1 MKEFWGNLKFAWQYT
16 KDFKKQLILYLICNA
31 LIIAV
36 SIVLPM
42 ISARIIIYL
51 TDSMFYQLLG
61 MAIVYTILQILFNFI
76 NYACS
81 YFSQIIYRESFIRVQ
96 TELGK
101 EIMSVVSIVI
111 NRNGYGVFIQR
122 LTTVTSRLADI
133 FNVLSIYL
141 SRILT
146 NIGIF
151 FAVLIINVW
160 AFLYL
165 VVMVSI
171 LFVIERRRVKYL
183 NEYDKKFRKE
193 SEKVS
198 GFVGEIVRGIRDIK
212 LLHAEDSFTNELHE
226 DVKKLNSMRYEMN
239 SVNRNYRLL
248 RGNSHDIF
256 DLGMIVLL
264 VYLIVEGNLAVANAL
279 VIYNYVGRVAS
290 IIDWVGILVEKVK
303 DFNLSSS
310 RIFAIMKNDEFKKEK
325 FGTKHLD
332 HVNGDFSFSHVDFHY
347 DTDEKKVLDDLSFEV
362 HANETVAFVGK
373 SGAGKS
379 TIFSLLCKMYNVD
392 RGCITIDG
400 IDINELDQDSI
411 RSNIT
416 VISQNPYIFHLTI
429 RENLQLVS
437 PSMTEEEMVRA
448 CKLACIHDFIM
459 SLPDGYDTVIGE
471 GGVNLSGGQR
481 QRLAIARAFLQKT
494 EIILFDEATS
504 ALDNETQKEIQ
515 KAIHNLQKDYTILII
530 AHRLSTIID
539 SDRILFIESGKVIGE
554 GSHKNLLKTCKS
566 YKELYEAELKNQ
578 KKVI

>member
-36 SIVLPM
+36 SIALPM

-101 EIMSVVSIVI
+101 EIMKLETSVIDK
-111 NRNGYGVFIQR
+111 NGSGVFIQR
-122 LTTVTSRLADI
+122 LTNDTSRLADI

-198 GFVGEIVRGIRDIK
+198 GFVGEIVRGILCPLFAGRDK
-212 LLHAEDSFTNELHE
+212 
-226 DVKKLNSMRYEMN
+226 R
-239 SVNRNYRLL
+239 
-248 RGNSHDIF
+248 
-256 DLGMIVLL
+256 
-264 VYLIVEGNLAVANAL
+264 AV
-279 VIYNYVGRVAS
+279 V
-290 IIDWVGILVEKVK
+290 
-303 DFNLSSS
+303 
-310 RIFAIMKNDEFKKEK
+310 
-325 FGTKHLD
+325 
-332 HVNGDFSFSHVDFHY
+332 
-347 DTDEKKVLDDLSFEV
+347 
-362 HANETVAFVGK
+362 
-373 SGAGKS
+373 
-379 TIFSLLCKMYNVD
+379 
-392 RGCITIDG
+392 
-400 IDINELDQDSI
+400 
-411 RSNIT
+411 
-416 VISQNPYIFHLTI
+416 
-429 RENLQLVS
+429 
-437 PSMTEEEMVRA
+437 
-448 CKLACIHDFIM
+448 
-459 SLPDGYDTVIGE
+459 
-471 GGVNLSGGQR
+471 
-481 QRLAIARAFLQKT
+481 
-494 EIILFDEATS
+494 
-504 ALDNETQKEIQ
+504 
-515 KAIHNLQKDYTILII
+515 
-530 AHRLSTIID
+530 
-539 SDRILFIESGKVIGE
+539 
-554 GSHKNLLKTCKS
+554 
-566 YKELYEAELKNQ
+566 
-578 KKVI
+578 